1 MICVLTVC
9 CVTHTSYSDMS
20 PISIFLKGMA
30 MGAANVIPGV
40 SGGTIA
46 LITGI
51 YERLINAIK
60 SVDLTALKHLLK
72 GEWRV
77 FWTVTDGA
85 FLLALFAGIG
95 FSIVTLA
102 KLLEYLLR
110 TQETLTMAFFFGL
123 ILVSIYFVGK
133 TVRRWSPSGIV
144 SLLVGIAIA
153 VGIALLAPASENSAF
168 GYVFLCGI
176 VAMCSMILPG
186 LSGSFVLIIM
196 GNYALILAAI
206 GNANLA
212 ILIPL
217 ALGCGFG
224 LVAFSHVLAW
234 IFKHFHDQTIALMT
248 GFIAGSLA
256 IIWPWKETLVAVIE
270 REGKPAKEV
279 VTGYD
284 WYLPAIDTS
293 TAIAALLM
301 AAGMLALYLIEKFA
315 GSPEEVTS

>member
-1 MICVLTVC
+1 
-9 CVTHTSYSDMS
+9 
-20 PISIFLKGMA
+20 MA

-60 SVDLTALKHLLK
+60 SVDPTALKHLLK
-72 GEWRV
+72 GEWRI
-77 FWTVTDGA
+77 FWTMTDGS

-102 KLLEYLLR
+102 KLLEYLLS
-110 TQETLTMAFFFGL
+110 THETLTMAFFFGL

-133 TVRRWSPSGIV
+133 TVRQWSLTSVI
-144 SLLVGIAIA
+144 SLVAGIAIA
-153 VGIALLAPASENSAF
+153 AGIALLAPASENSAF

-206 GNANLA
+206 GSANLSV
-212 ILIPL
+212 LIPL

-224 LVAFSHVLAW
+224 LIAFSHVLAW

-256 IIWPWKETLVAVIE
+256 IIWPWKETLLAVIE

-279 VTGYD
+279 VTGYN
-284 WYLPAIDTS
+284 WYLPAMETS
-293 TAIAALLM
+293 TLTAILLM
-301 AAGMLALYLIEKFA
+301 VTGMLALYLIEKFA
-315 GSPEEVTS
+315 GPPGDSASQGNSFR

>member
-1 MICVLTVC
+1 
-9 CVTHTSYSDMS
+9 
-20 PISIFLKGMA
+20 

-60 SVDLTALKHLLK
+60 SVDFNAIKHLMK
-72 GEWRV
+72 GEWRL
-77 FWTVTDGA
+77 FWTLTDGS
-85 FLLALFAGIG
+85 FLLTLFAGIG

-102 KLLEYLLR
+102 KLLEYLLA
-110 TQETLTMAFFFGL
+110 THETLTMAFFFGL

-133 TVRRWSPSGIV
+133 TVRHWSVTAIIALIVGIV
-144 SLLVGIAIA
+144 VA

-196 GNYALILAAI
+196 GNYALILGAI
-206 GNANLA
+206 GSANLS
-212 ILIPL
+212 ILLPL

-224 LVAFSHVLAW
+224 LIAFSHLLAL

-256 IIWPWKETLVAVIE
+256 IIWPWKQTLQTMIE

-279 VTGYD
+279 ITGYD
-284 WYLPAIDTS
+284 WYLPAIES
-293 TAIAALLM
+293 TTVTAVFLM
-301 AAGMLALYLIEKFA
+301 LAGMLALYLIEKFA
-315 GSPEEVTS
+315 GSA

>member
-1 MICVLTVC
+1 
-9 CVTHTSYSDMS
+9 MS

-60 SVDLTALKHLLK
+60 SVDITAFRHLLK

-77 FWTVTDGA
+77 FWTLTDGS

-102 KLLEYLLR
+102 RLLEYLLT
-110 TQETLTMAFFFGL
+110 TQEMLTMAFFFGL

-133 TVRRWSPSGIV
+133 TVRKWSVTSILALLIGIGV
-144 SLLVGIAIA
+144 A
-153 VGIALLAPASENSAF
+153 VGIALLAPASENSSFA
-168 GYVFLCGI
+168 YVFICGI

-206 GNANLA
+206 GSADLS

-224 LVAFSHVLAW
+224 LIAFSHLLAL
-234 IFKHFHDQTIALMT
+234 IFKKFHDQTIALMT
-248 GFIAGSLA
+248 GFVAGSLA
-256 IIWPWKETLVAVIE
+256 IIWPWKNTVHTLIE

-279 VTGYD
+279 VAGYE
-284 WYLPAIDTS
+284 WYLPALESTTV
-293 TAIAALLM
+293 TAIVLMLL
-301 AAGMLALYLIEKFA
+301 GMLALYLIERFA
-315 GSPEEVTS
+315 GPA

>member
-1 MICVLTVC
+1 
-9 CVTHTSYSDMS
+9 MS

-60 SVDLTALKHLLK
+60 SADLNAIKHLLK
-72 GEWRV
+72 GEWRL
-77 FWTVTDGA
+77 FWTLTDGS

-102 KLLEYLLR
+102 KLLEYLLATR
-110 TQETLTMAFFFGL
+110 ETLTMAFFFGL

-133 TVRRWSPSGIV
+133 TVRQWSLTAVIALIVGIV
-144 SLLVGIAIA
+144 VA
-153 VGIALLAPASENSAF
+153 VGIALLAPASENNAF

-176 VAMCSMILPG
+176 VAMSSMILPG

-196 GNYALILAAI
+196 GNYALILSAI
-206 GNANLA
+206 GNANLS
-212 ILIPL
+212 ILLPL
-217 ALGCGFG
+217 ALGCAFG
-224 LVAFSHVLAW
+224 LIAFSHLLAL

-256 IIWPWKETLVAVIE
+256 IIWPWKQTLHTMIE

-284 WYLPAIDTS
+284 WYLPALESNTLV
-293 TAIAALLM
+293 AVALML
-301 AAGMLALYLIEKFA
+301 AGMLALYLIERFA
-315 GSPEEVTS
+315 GPT

>member
-1 MICVLTVC
+1 
-9 CVTHTSYSDMS
+9 
-20 PISIFLKGMA
+20 

-60 SVDLTALKHLLK
+60 SIDLTAVKHLVK
-72 GEWRV
+72 GEWRL
-77 FWTVTDGA
+77 FWTLIDGS
-85 FLLALFAGIG
+85 FLLALFAGIA

-102 KLLEYLLR
+102 KMLEYLLA
-110 TQETLTMAFFFGL
+110 THETMTMAFFFGL

-133 TVRRWSPSGIV
+133 TVRRWSV
-144 SLLVGIAIA
+144 SAITALVIGIAVA
-153 VGIALLAPASENSAF
+153 VGIALLAPASENSSF

-206 GNANLA
+206 GSANLSV
-212 ILIPL
+212 LVPL

-224 LVAFSHVLAW
+224 LIAFSHLLAL

-256 IIWPWKETLVAVIE
+256 IIWPWKQTLYTMIE

-284 WYLPAIDTS
+284 WYMPALES
-293 TAIAALLM
+293 TTLSALLLM
-301 AAGMLALYLIEKFA
+301 LAGMLALYLIEKFA
-315 GSPEEVTS
+315 GAV

>member
-1 MICVLTVC
+1 
-9 CVTHTSYSDMS
+9 
-20 PISIFLKGMA
+20 

-60 SVDLTALKHLLK
+60 SVDLVALKHLLK

-77 FWTVTDGA
+77 FWTVTDGS

-95 FSIVTLA
+95 FSIITLA
-102 KLLEYLLR
+102 KVLEYLLTR
-110 TQETLTMAFFFGL
+110 HETLTMAFFFGL

-133 TVRRWSPSGIV
+133 TVRQWSLPSVIA
-144 SLLVGIAIA
+144 LLIGVVIA

-206 GNANLA
+206 GSANLSV
-212 ILIPL
+212 LLPL

-224 LVAFSHVLAW
+224 LIAFSHLLAL

-256 IIWPWKETLVAVIE
+256 IIWPWKETLHTVIE

-279 VTGYD
+279 VSGYD
-284 WYLPAIDTS
+284 WYLPAMESTTA
-293 TAIAALLM
+293 TAILLM
-301 AAGMLALYLIEKFA
+301 LAGMLALYLIERFA
-315 GSPEEVTS
+315 GATP

>member
-1 MICVLTVC
+1 
-9 CVTHTSYSDMS
+9 
-20 PISIFLKGMA
+20 

-60 SVDLTALKHLLK
+60 SIDLTAAKHVLK

-77 FWTVTDGA
+77 FWTLIDGS
-85 FLLALFAGIG
+85 FLVALFAGIA

-102 KLLEYLLR
+102 KLLEFLLESY
-110 TQETLTMAFFFGL
+110 ETLTMAFFFGL

-133 TVRRWSPSGIV
+133 TVRQWSAT
-144 SLLVGIAIA
+144 SLLALLIGIAIA

-206 GNANLA
+206 GTADMS
-212 ILIPL
+212 ILLPL
-217 ALGCGFG
+217 GLGCIFG
-224 LVAFSHVLAW
+224 LVAFSHLLAI
-234 IFKHFHDQTIALMT
+234 IFKHFHDQTVSLMT

-256 IIWPWKETLVAVIE
+256 IIWPWKNTLLTTIT
-270 REGKPAKEV
+270 RDGKPPKEV
-279 VTGYD
+279 VSGYE
-284 WYLPAIDTS
+284 WFFPTLDTS
-293 TAIAALLM
+293 TALAVLLM
-301 AAGMLALYLIEKFA
+301 LAGVLTLYLIEKFA
-315 GSPEEVTS
+315 GSA

>member
-1 MICVLTVC
+1 
-9 CVTHTSYSDMS
+9 
-20 PISIFLKGMA
+20 

-60 SVDLTALKHLLK
+60 SVDPTALKHLLK
-72 GEWRV
+72 GEWRI
-77 FWTVTDGA
+77 FWTMTDGS

-102 KLLEYLLR
+102 KLLEYLLS
-110 TQETLTMAFFFGL
+110 THETLTMAFFFGL

-133 TVRRWSPSGIV
+133 TVRQWSLTSVI
-144 SLLVGIAIA
+144 SLVAGIAIA
-153 VGIALLAPASENSAF
+153 AGIALLAPASENSAF

-206 GNANLA
+206 GSANLSV
-212 ILIPL
+212 LIPL

-224 LVAFSHVLAW
+224 LIAFSHVLAW

-256 IIWPWKETLVAVIE
+256 IIWPWKETLLAVIE

-279 VTGYD
+279 VTGYN
-284 WYLPAIDTS
+284 WYLPAMETS
-293 TAIAALLM
+293 TLTAILLM
-301 AAGMLALYLIEKFA
+301 VTGMLALYLIEKFA
-315 GSPEEVTS
+315 GSPGDSASQGNSFR